1 MEEYQSLV
9 FLDPQNTLRMDW
21 DAVQGMDGLFLI
33 DNQGEPTVSVVDYDA
48 GETIKK
54 IDMGETGNHHLWVLP
69 GARYVWSSQRFESD
83 QFWTIDL
90 TTHEVVD
97 KFPLSMG
104 DKKVIAPLHVGFAY
118 TRPLAVVGNILDKEH
133 GYLTLL
139 STVTRRP
146 IDIIEIG
153 CHGARDAMF
162 TFDDSKIFS
171 TCQQDP
177 RGVSI
182 VDVESRKEIAMV
194 PVPGGRAGAM
204 TPDGRYFLAAGKG
217 VVAVFDTGTTELV
230 KTIEVPG
237 GGGNITCLADSSKCY
252 GGLRKAEAVAV
263 LDMASLTLEKVIR
276 NRPRRQ
282 PALPQPRQSAVR
294 AVRQRG
300 RQVGLRHRDRHR
312 GGHRGEEH
320 LHRTR
325 AAQHRL
331 RPRGDARGRLHEE
344 GAGGDADRHL
354 LGRSH
359 GLGHHHHRPRRRHPE
374 QRGALGSEPR
384 GVEDGPGEL
393 RAHRAGRR
401 PALSVPAAGRPRGPI
416 RQRRSATM
424 NIGGNPSRRRFLR
437 YAMVGGV
444 AVPMYAATVL
454 GNDARANIQLPA
466 DPDAL
471 TDLER
476 LHIPKVTL
484 PPVVEDGAQAP
495 IVVEMDHPMDDDH
508 YIRSI
513 QILNFDD
520 PIVIKGKFYFT
531 PANGEAY
538 LGTQI
543 RLNGGEGTV
552 WVIAECNQHG
562 RWATSRGV
570 KVAAGGC

>member
-1 MEEYQSLV
+1 MKVNGRILAGAGVLALGMGAAGAGEMQKKFGAPHEGMSMEEYQSLV

-33 DNQGEPTVSVVDYDA
+33 DNQGEPTVSVVDYEA

-146 IDIIEIG
+146 IDIIEIS

-204 TPDGRYFLAAGKG
+204 TPDGKYFLAAGKG

-230 KTIEVPG
+230 KSIEVPG

-263 LDMASLTLEKVIR
+263 LDMADLTLEKVIETGPDA
-276 NRPRRQ
+276 NRLYLNPANPRYGLFANEGGKSDFVTVIDTEEDIAVKHIFTGLAPHNIAYD
-282 PALPQPRQSAVR
+282 PAGTR
-294 AVRQRG
+294 AV
-300 RQVGLRHRDRHR
+300 VS
-312 GGHRGEEH
+312 
-320 LHRTR
+320 TKK
-325 AAQHRL
+325 
-331 RPRGDARGRLHEE
+331 
-344 GAGGDADRHL
+344 
-354 LGRSH
+354 
-359 GLGHHHHRPRRRHPE
+359 
-374 QRGALGSEPR
+374 EP
-384 GVEDGPGEL
+384 V
-393 RAHRAGRR
+393 
-401 PALSVPAAGRPRGPI
+401 
-416 RQRRSATM
+416 ATL
-424 NIGGNPSRRRFLR
+424 IDTSS
-437 YAMVGGV
+437 
-444 AVPMYAATVL
+444 
-454 GNDARANIQLPA
+454 A
-466 DPDAL
+466 DPMDWDTIT
-471 TDLER
+471 TDL
-476 LHIPKVTL
+476 
-484 PPVVEDGAQAP
+484 DAG
-495 IVVEMDHPMDDDH
+495 
-508 YIRSI
+508 I
-513 QILNFDD
+513 QNNGVRWVPSPEAL
-520 PIVIKGKFYFT
+520 KT
-531 PANGEAY
+531 ALAN
-538 LGTQI
+538 
-543 RLNGGEGTV
+543 
-552 WVIAECNQHG
+552 
-562 RWATSRGV
+562 
-570 KVAAGGC
+570 

>member
-1 MEEYQSLV
+1 MKVNGRILAGASVLALGMGAAGAGDVQKKFGAPHEGMSMEEYQSLV

-263 LDMASLTLEKVIR
+263 LDMASLTLEKVIETGPDA
-276 NRPRRQ
+276 NRLYLNPANPRYGLFANEGGKSDFVTVIDTEEDVAVKNIFTGLAPHNIAYD
-282 PALPQPRQSAVR
+282 PAGTR
-294 AVRQRG
+294 AV
-300 RQVGLRHRDRHR
+300 VS
-312 GGHRGEEH
+312 
-320 LHRTR
+320 TKK
-325 AAQHRL
+325 
-331 RPRGDARGRLHEE
+331 
-344 GAGGDADRHL
+344 
-354 LGRSH
+354 
-359 GLGHHHHRPRRRHPE
+359 
-374 QRGALGSEPR
+374 EP
-384 GVEDGPGEL
+384 V
-393 RAHRAGRR
+393 
-401 PALSVPAAGRPRGPI
+401 
-416 RQRRSATM
+416 ATL
-424 NIGGNPSRRRFLR
+424 IDTSS
-437 YAMVGGV
+437 
-444 AVPMYAATVL
+444 
-454 GNDARANIQLPA
+454 A
-466 DPDAL
+466 DPMDWDTIT
-471 TDLER
+471 TDL
-476 LHIPKVTL
+476 
-484 PPVVEDGAQAP
+484 DAG
-495 IVVEMDHPMDDDH
+495 
-508 YIRSI
+508 I
-513 QILNFDD
+513 QNNGVRWVPSPEAL
-520 PIVIKGKFYFT
+520 KT
-531 PANGEAY
+531 ALAN
-538 LGTQI
+538 
-543 RLNGGEGTV
+543 
-552 WVIAECNQHG
+552 
-562 RWATSRGV
+562 
-570 KVAAGGC
+570 